1 MVEFTMHEKPVVTN
15 GEPPAVGAT
24 FPEFKLIAAKD
35 QTISLDD
42 VKGKY
47 TLISVVPDIDTRV
60 CSLSTKK
67 FNQQVDNFP
76 AINFLTV
83 STNTLEEQKNWCA
96 AEGVSKIQLLSDQD
110 HQFGSALGIYI
121 AAAKIDARSIWLLDQ
136 NGTIIYRELVT
147 EMTHEPNY
155 EQVLAKVKAVL

>member
-67 FNQQVDNFP
+67 V
-76 AINFLTV
+76 
-83 STNTLEEQKNWCA
+83 
-96 AEGVSKIQLLSDQD
+96 
-110 HQFGSALGIYI
+110 
-121 AAAKIDARSIWLLDQ
+121 
-136 NGTIIYRELVT
+136 
-147 EMTHEPNY
+147 
-155 EQVLAKVKAVL
+155 